1 MAARPDYYKTLGVEK
16 RATAEEIKKAY
27 RKLARQYHPDRN
39 PDDASSEARFK
50 EISQAYD
57 VLGDPEKRSQYD
69 SGTGPF
75 TTGAGPGGGFGGFGN
90 FDFDGSSM
98 GDILSNLF
106 GGSASGRRVRTKPRP
121 EKGPDL
127 EAQVSISFDQAVTG
141 AQVPLQVPMH
151 ATCPTCRGTGAKPGT
166 TPIVCPRC
174 EGRGIETQGQGMF
187 SISQPCSRCGGA
199 GTVIEDPCPT
209 CQGAGAVRTVKKLR
223 VNIPAG
229 VRDGSRIRLAGKGE
243 PGRNGGPAGDL
254 YLITK
259 VGSSPVFKR
268 KGENL
273 EVEIPLSIPEAL
285 RGADVQVPTLNGT
298 KTLRVKPGTAHG
310 TVQRLRGEGPPKL
323 SSSGSGGKPERGDIH
338 YRFVIDVPDHLSDEQ
353 QQAVEELSKSLG
365 GADPR
370 AGLFGNGAPRQASSA
385 EEGSEQATDAAAG
398 GER

>member
-1 MAARPDYYKTLGVEK
+1 MATRPDYYKTLGVEK
-16 RATAEEIKKAY
+16 KATAEEIKKAY

-39 PDDASSEARFK
+39 PDDKQAEARFK
-50 EISQAYD
+50 EISQAHD
-57 VLGDPEKRSQYD
+57 VLGDPEKRKQYD
-69 SGTGPF
+69 SGSGPF
-75 TTGAGPGGGFGGFGN
+75 ATGAGPGGGFGGFGN
-90 FDFDGSSM
+90 FDFDASSM

-106 GGSASGRRVRTKPRP
+106 GGSAGARRTRGKPRV
-121 EKGPDL
+121 ERGSDL
-127 EAQVSISFDQAVTG
+127 EAQVSITFDQAVSG

-209 CQGAGAVRTVKKLR
+209 CQGVGAVRTVKRLR

-243 PGRNGGPAGDL
+243 PGPGGGPPGDL
-254 YLITK
+254 YLITH
-259 VGSSPVFKR
+259 VAPSPLFAR

-273 EVEIPLSIPEAL
+273 EVEVPLSIPEAL
-285 RGADVQVPTLNGT
+285 RGAEVQVPTLSGT
-298 KTLRVKPGTAHG
+298 KTLRVRPGTAHG

-323 SSSGSGGKPERGDIH
+323 GAGEGARGDIH
-338 YRFVIDVPDHLSDEQ
+338 YRFVIDVPENLSKEQ
-353 QQAVEELSKSLG
+353 EQAVEALSKTLG
-365 GADPR
+365 GNPR
-370 AGLFGNGAPRQASSA
+370 AGLFENGS
-385 EEGSEQATDAAAG
+385 EGSVHEDPASAKAG
-398 GER
+398 ES